1 LGGNLT
7 VNQNNVATA
16 LNNFFNN
23 GGTLPPN
30 FLSIFGLSGPA
41 LAHALS
47 QLSGEDGTDADKGAF
62 QLMSDFLNLM
72 LDPWTGGAGG
82 GSGGATGGGA
92 SGFAANDQPRLP
104 PDVALA
110 YDSALGTQPQP
121 QNFAQRW
128 SAWGSAFGG
137 TNTTDGDPVAGSS
150 NVTVNDYGFAGG
162 MDYHVT
168 PDALFGFALAGGG
181 TNWNLAQNLGS
192 GRSEAFEAGLYGKT
206 DIGPA
211 YIAAALAFSNNW
223 FTTNR
228 IAPLG
233 DQLTA
238 KFQGQDY
245 AGRVEAG
252 YRVAVL
258 PMVGVTPYAAV
269 QAQAFRT
276 PSYSETDLSG
286 AGFGLSYNAMNA
298 TDTRTELGARFDDLI
313 IAGSMPLVVRS
324 RLAWAHDW
332 VSNPS
337 LDAVF
342 QALPGASFVVN
353 GAAVPANSALASAGA
368 ELHMTSNWSLQ
379 AKFDGEFAAGA
390 QTYAGTGTLKYAW

>member
-1 LGGNLT
+1 MAPTPTGR
-7 VNQNNVATA
+7 
-16 LNNFFNN
+16 
-23 GGTLPPN
+23 
-30 FLSIFGLSGPA
+30 IPA
-41 LAHALS
+41 DERFPQS
-47 QLSGEDGTDADKGAF
+47 DARSA
-62 QLMSDFLNLM
+62 
-72 LDPWTGGAGG
+72 GAGG
-82 GSGGATGGGA
+82 GSGGATGGGGA

-110 YDSALGTQPQP
+110 YDSALGTQAQP
-121 QNFAQRW
+121 PDFAQRW
-128 SAWGSAFGG
+128 SAWGSGFGG
-137 TNTTDGDPVAGSS
+137 TSTTDGDPKAGPA
-150 NVTVNDYGFAGG
+150 NVTANDYGFAGG
-162 MDYHVT
+162 MDYRVT
-168 PDALFGFALAGGG
+168 PDALIGFALAGGG

-211 YIAAALAFSNNW
+211 YIAVALAFSNNW

-245 AGRVEAG
+245 AARVEAG
-252 YRVAVL
+252 YRAAVL

-269 QAQAFRT
+269 QAQAFHT

-298 TDTRTELGARFDDLI
+298 TDTRTELGARFDDLV
-313 IAGSMPLVVRS
+313 IAGSMPLVVRA

-332 VSNPS
+332 VSNQS

-353 GAAVPANSALASAGA
+353 GAAVPANSALATAGA
-368 ELHMTSNWSLQ
+368 ELHMTAELV
-379 AKFDGEFAAGA
+379 AGGKIRRRVRSRRA
-390 QTYAGTGTLKYAW
+390 DLCRNRNAEIRVVRRFGASHSVRGKPDYLGVAIRCGRNLKARITA

>member
-1 LGGNLT
+1 
-7 VNQNNVATA
+7 
-16 LNNFFNN
+16 
-23 GGTLPPN
+23 
-30 FLSIFGLSGPA
+30 
-41 LAHALS
+41 
-47 QLSGEDGTDADKGAF
+47 
-62 QLMSDFLNLM
+62 MSDFLNLM
-72 LDPWTGGAGG
+72 LDPWAGG
-82 GSGGATGGGA
+82 GGGGTGGGA
-92 SGFAANDQPRLP
+92 SEFAANDQPRLP
-104 PDVALA
+104 PAVALA
-110 YDSALGTQPQP
+110 YDTALGTQAQP

-128 SAWGSAFGG
+128 SAWGSGFGG
-137 TNTTDGDPVAGSS
+137 TSTTDGDPAVGSS
-150 NVTVNDYGFAGG
+150 NVTANDYGFAGG

-168 PDALFGFALAGGG
+168 PDALIGFALAGGG

-206 DIGPA
+206 NAGPA
-211 YIAAALAFSNNW
+211 YIAAALAFANNW

-233 DQLTA
+233 DELTA

-245 AGRVEAG
+245 AARVEAG

-258 PMVGVTPYAAV
+258 PMVGLTPYAAV
-269 QAQAFRT
+269 QAQDFRT

-313 IAGSMPLVVRS
+313 VAGSMPLVVRA

-353 GAAVPANSALASAGA
+353 GAAPPQNSALATAAA
-368 ELHMTSNWSLQ
+368 ELHMTPNWSLQ

-390 QTYAGTGTLKYAW
+390 QTFAGTGTLKYAW